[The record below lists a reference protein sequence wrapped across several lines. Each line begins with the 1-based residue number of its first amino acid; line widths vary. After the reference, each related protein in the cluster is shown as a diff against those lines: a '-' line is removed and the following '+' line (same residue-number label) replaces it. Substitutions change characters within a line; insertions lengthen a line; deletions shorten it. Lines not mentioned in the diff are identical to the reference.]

1 MDNKKPKTHY
11 RSVAKSN
18 HLGVADLEEFVEEGK
33 TLVFTIKEV
42 RKELNVS
49 VAGRKGNYNI
59 AYFVEDIKP
68 LCLNA
73 INAKRIRSFVKANK
87 QLGIEAK
94 SPWLEDWKNITI
106 ELYIDENVTMK
117 GEKTGGVRI
126 KTKQPQPKKTGKKT
140 MSPKSFV
147 ACLEAVRIG
156 TYTKEQVLSEY
167 TLTNEQEN
175 KLNALKNG

>member
-1 MDNKKPKTHY
+1 MQDKKPKTHY

-18 HLGVADLEEFVEEGK
+18 HLGVADLEELIEEGK
-33 TLVFTIKEV
+33 SLIFTIKEV

-49 VAGRKGNYNI
+49 VAGRKGDHNI
-59 AYFVEDIKP
+59 AYFVEGIKP
-68 LCLNA
+68 LCLNVT
-73 INAKRIRSFVKANK
+73 NAKRIRSFIKANK
-87 QLGIEAK
+87 ELGIEAK
-94 SPWLEDWKNITI
+94 SPWIEDWKNITI
-106 ELYIDENVTMK
+106 EFYIDENVTMK

-140 MSPKSFV
+140 MSPKSFT

-156 TYTKEQVLSEY
+156 TFTKEQVLSQY

-175 KLNALKNG
+175 KLKALKNG